1 MAHPSQL
8 GFQDAASPL
17 MEELLHFHDHA
28 LMVVLLISVL
38 VLYIIFTM
46 VSTTL
51 TDKLILDS
59 QLIEIIWTILPAVV
73 LAAIA
78 LPSLRI
84 LYLMDEINDPHMT
97 VKAIGHQWYWSYE
110 YTDYKEL
117 SFDSYMIPTQDLLPG
132 QLRLLEVDHRMIVPS
147 SSPVRVLVTAEDV
160 LHSWAVPSLGIKM
173 DAVPGRLNQTTLYAN
188 RTGVFYGQCSEICGA
203 NHSFMPIVVESIP
216 LSHFK
221 DWTTLMIEDE

>member
-1 MAHPSQL
+1 MAHSSQL

-17 MEELLHFHDHA
+17 MEELLKFHDHA
-28 LMVVLLISVL
+28 LMVVILISVL
-38 VLYIIFTM
+38 VLYIIVTM

-59 QLIEIIWTILPAVV
+59 QLIEIIWTIMPAMV

-84 LYLMDEINDPHMT
+84 LYLMDEINDPHLT
-97 VKAIGHQWYWSYE
+97 VKAIGHQWYWNYE
-110 YTDYKEL
+110 YSDYKEL
-117 SFDSYMIPTQDLLPG
+117 SFDSYMIPTQDLMPG
-132 QLRLLEVDHRMIVPS
+132 QLRLLEVDHRMVIPS
-147 SSPVRVLVTAEDV
+147 NSPVRVLVTAEDV
-160 LHSWAVPSLGIKM
+160 LHSWAVPSLGVKM
-173 DAVPGRLNQTTLYAN
+173 DAVPGRLNQTTIYAN

-216 LSHFK
+216 LNHFK
-221 DWTTLMIEDE
+221 NWTTLMIENE